1 MAIAYTQ
8 IDDIFNKADGDEVA
22 VAEHRKQAL
31 GIQAELE
38 ERQDAWAVSGVISGG
53 ACTIDGTDVAVAT
66 IDAYAQGKRYQGADS
81 VAFSGSD
88 AADDYYIYLDPSDD
102 VTPLTKST
110 TEPTGDELL
119 LCVVTWNGTDT
130 LSALV
135 DLREWGIEKAA
146 YHVQVIGAVTA
157 DTVGLIILDRDFW
170 IETVLASLEDCGSA
184 AGPTYIDVHAG
195 DGAAETT
202 IWTTQTRRI
211 TIAHDAT
218 NGAVVEGGVPEANRK
233 LTAGQKMLVMVD
245 AVATDPVDLAVTIVG
260 RYC

>member
-135 DLREWGIEKAA
+135 DLREWGIEKAS
-146 YHVQVIGAVTA
+146 YHVQVVGAVTA

-233 LTAGQKMLVMVD
+233 LTAGQKLLVIVD
-245 AVATDPVDLAVTIVG
+245 AIATDPVDLAVVIMG